1 MSPGLPQ
8 AKSLPHNRPFR
19 TSENHP
25 VSRPLVNR
33 ILTTVV
39 AAPAAVAIVLALSP
53 EMVFFCALGVFF
65 WAAIEF
71 VKLAQLYAP
80 SAPIGALLILFPVA
94 SLLTFRFSS
103 FHPDPAQAGLRLF
116 AAYFLLALV
125 AALCV
130 LLARAEMRDG
140 LPAIGILAFATPY
153 FAAPPLALF
162 HLEMVDPWL
171 VIALLA
177 IVWIGDTAAFF
188 LGSWL
193 GRHKL
198 APTVSPN
205 KTWEGAAA
213 SLLAAVATAAV
224 WSHLRLGQLEPGLLL
239 VAAATSIGA
248 QVGDL
253 VESMVKR
260 GVGAKDSSN
269 VLPGHG
275 GFYDRLDALILA
287 APVFLMGCWIL
298 GFDRLTPTS

>member
-1 MSPGLPQ
+1 MIRS
-8 AKSLPHNRPFR
+8 
-19 TSENHP
+19 
-25 VSRPLVNR
+25 VSKALLNR
-33 ILTTVV
+33 ILTTLV

-53 EMVFFCALGVFF
+53 EMVFFCALAVFF

-71 VKLAQLYAP
+71 VKMAQLYAP
-80 SAPIGALLILFPVA
+80 SAPIGALLILFPIA

-103 FHPDPAQAGLRLF
+103 LHPDPAQAGLRLF
-116 AAYFLLALV
+116 AAYFLLAFV

-153 FAAPPLALF
+153 FAVPPLALF
-162 HLEMVDPWL
+162 HLETIDPWL

-177 IVWIGDTAAFF
+177 IVWLGDTAAYFI
-188 LGSWL
+188 GSWF

-198 APTVSPN
+198 APAVSPN

-213 SLLAAVATAAV
+213 SLLAAVLTAVV
-224 WSHLRLGQLEPGLLL
+224 WSQLRLGRLEVGLLL

-260 GVGAKDSSN
+260 GVGVKDSSN

-287 APVFLMGCWIL
+287 APVFLMGCWVM
-298 GFDRLTPTS
+298 GFDRLVPNP